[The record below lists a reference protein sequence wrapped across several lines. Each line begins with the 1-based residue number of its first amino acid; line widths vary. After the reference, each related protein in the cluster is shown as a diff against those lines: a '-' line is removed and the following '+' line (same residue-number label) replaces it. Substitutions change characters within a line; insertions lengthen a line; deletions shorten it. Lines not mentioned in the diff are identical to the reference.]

1 MGEGGVEWERRH
13 LCAILGGAGVAQAV
27 RSKRVAGKW
36 HLARAR
42 DFPRLCANPFP
53 NGLTTRTTPCRA
65 YKSRDISLASDN
77 LMCYTLTMIAANS
90 TVDDFDAT
98 LTCEEYYMEREWEDE
113 DDELE
118 DDELEDDEDELEDEE
133 DEDDSDDDDDDY
145 EDDDEFDDDDEWED
159 IEDDVADCFDCDGTV
174 SENGF
179 AQLFDMERR
188 GYFA

>member
-1 MGEGGVEWERRH
+1 
-13 LCAILGGAGVAQAV
+13 
-27 RSKRVAGKW
+27 
-36 HLARAR
+36 
-42 DFPRLCANPFP
+42 
-53 NGLTTRTTPCRA
+53 
-65 YKSRDISLASDN
+65 
-77 LMCYTLTMIAANS
+77 MIAANS

-118 DDELEDDEDELEDEE
+118 DDEDELEDDEDE
-133 DEDDSDDDDDDY
+133 DEDDSDDDDDDDDY
-145 EDDDEFDDDDEWED
+145 EDDDGFDDDDEWED
-159 IEDDVADCFDCDGTV
+159 IEDDVTDCFDCDGTV